1 MSLFVL
7 GDLHLSLG
15 EDKPMDV
22 FAGWNDYVER
32 LERNW
37 RSLVTDSDTVV
48 VAGEISWAMKLE
60 ETLTDFKFID
70 SLPGKKLF
78 MKGNHDYWWTTKR
91 KMDTFL
97 SANGLNSIQ
106 ILFNNAYRVGDF
118 AVCGTRGWFLE
129 NDTPDDEK
137 VVNREAGRLRMSI
150 EEAKKSLEAEKTAAA
165 EGRSVSTAAQTPV
178 KPPETPKKAFS
189 QAMRPVVLRKN
200 RRRKN
205 AETPHG
211 KSCDPTDKAACRLGS
226 SQLHRR
232 WPAGETDRRIYPV
245 LPHQS

>member
-48 VAGEISWAMKLE
+48 VAGDISWAMKLE

-97 SANGLNSIQ
+97 SANGLNSIK

-150 EEAKKSLEAEKTAAA
+150 EEAKKLGGELTVFLHYPPYYRGTECSEIMDVLIEYN
-165 EGRSVSTAAQTPV
+165 V
-178 KPPETPKKAFS
+178 KKCYYGHI
-189 QAMRPVVLRKN
+189 
-200 RRRKN
+200 
-205 AETPHG
+205 HG
-211 KSCDPTDKAACRLGS
+211 KKNFRLAYEGVYKGVDFKLISCDKVGFV
-226 SQLHRR
+226 
-232 WPAGETDRRIYPV
+232 PV
-245 LPHQS
+245 LVR

>member
-22 FAGWNDYVER
+22 FAGWNDHMER
-32 LERNW
+32 RERNW

-48 VAGEISWAMKLE
+48 VAGDISWAMKLE

-78 MKGNHDYWWTTKR
+78 LKGNHDYWWTTKR
-91 KMDTFL
+91 KMDAFL
-97 SANGLNSIQ
+97 SENGLDSIR
-106 ILFNNAYRVGDF
+106 ILFNNAYRVDDF

-129 NDTPDDEK
+129 NDTPEDVK

-150 EEAKKSLEAEKTAAA
+150 EEAKKLGGELTVFLHYPPYFRGTECSEIMDVLIEYN
-165 EGRSVSTAAQTPV
+165 V
-178 KPPETPKKAFS
+178 KKCYYGHI
-189 QAMRPVVLRKN
+189 
-200 RRRKN
+200 
-205 AETPHG
+205 HG
-211 KSCDPTDKAACRLGS
+211 KKNFRLAYEGVYKGVDFKLISCDKVGFV
-226 SQLHRR
+226 
-232 WPAGETDRRIYPV
+232 PV
-245 LPHQS
+245 LVR

>member
-48 VAGEISWAMKLE
+48 VAGDISWAMKLE

-78 MKGNHDYWWTTKR
+78 MKGNHDYWWTTRR

-150 EEAKKSLEAEKTAAA
+150 EEAKKLGGELTVFLHYPPYYRGTECSEIMDVLIEYN
-165 EGRSVSTAAQTPV
+165 V
-178 KPPETPKKAFS
+178 KKCYYGHI
-189 QAMRPVVLRKN
+189 
-200 RRRKN
+200 
-205 AETPHG
+205 HG
-211 KSCDPTDKAACRLGS
+211 KKNFRLAYEGVYKGVDFKLISCDKVGFV
-226 SQLHRR
+226 
-232 WPAGETDRRIYPV
+232 PV
-245 LPHQS
+245 LVR

>member
-48 VAGEISWAMKLE
+48 VAGDISWAMKLE

-129 NDTPDDEK
+129 YDTPDDEK

-150 EEAKKSLEAEKTAAA
+150 EEAKKLGGELTVFLHYPPYYRGTECSEIMDVLIEYNVKTCYY
-165 EGRSVSTAAQTPV
+165 GHI
-178 KPPETPKKAFS
+178 
-189 QAMRPVVLRKN
+189 
-200 RRRKN
+200 
-205 AETPHG
+205 HG
-211 KSCDPTDKAACRLGS
+211 KKNFRLAYEGVYKGVDFKLISCDKVGFV
-226 SQLHRR
+226 
-232 WPAGETDRRIYPV
+232 PV
-245 LPHQS
+245 LVR

>member
-48 VAGEISWAMKLE
+48 VAGDISWAMKLE

-97 SANGLNSIQ
+97 SENGLNSIQ

-150 EEAKKSLEAEKTAAA
+150 EEAKKLGGELTVFLHYPPYYRGTECSEIMDVLIEYN
-165 EGRSVSTAAQTPV
+165 V
-178 KPPETPKKAFS
+178 KKCYYGHI
-189 QAMRPVVLRKN
+189 
-200 RRRKN
+200 
-205 AETPHG
+205 HG
-211 KSCDPTDKAACRLGS
+211 KKNFRLAYEGVYKGVDFKLISCDKVGFV
-226 SQLHRR
+226 
-232 WPAGETDRRIYPV
+232 PV
-245 LPHQS
+245 LVR

>member
-1 MSLFVL
+1 
-7 GDLHLSLG
+7 
-15 EDKPMDV
+15 MDV

-48 VAGEISWAMKLE
+48 VAGDISWAMKLE

-78 MKGNHDYWWTTKR
+78 MKGNHDYWWTTRR

-150 EEAKKSLEAEKTAAA
+150 EEAKKLGGELTVFLHYPPYYRGTECSEIMDVLIEYN
-165 EGRSVSTAAQTPV
+165 V
-178 KPPETPKKAFS
+178 KKCYYGHI
-189 QAMRPVVLRKN
+189 
-200 RRRKN
+200 
-205 AETPHG
+205 HG
-211 KSCDPTDKAACRLGS
+211 KKNFRLAYEGVYKGVDFKLISCDKVGFV
-226 SQLHRR
+226 
-232 WPAGETDRRIYPV
+232 PV
-245 LPHQS
+245 LVR

>member
-48 VAGEISWAMKLE
+48 VAGDISWAMKLE

-106 ILFNNAYRVGDF
+106 ILFNNASRVGDF

-150 EEAKKSLEAEKTAAA
+150 EEAKKLGGELTVFLHYPPYYRGTECSEIMDVLIEYN
-165 EGRSVSTAAQTPV
+165 V
-178 KPPETPKKAFS
+178 KKCYYGHI
-189 QAMRPVVLRKN
+189 
-200 RRRKN
+200 
-205 AETPHG
+205 HG
-211 KSCDPTDKAACRLGS
+211 KKNFRLAYEGVYKGVDFKLISCDKVGFV
-226 SQLHRR
+226 
-232 WPAGETDRRIYPV
+232 PV
-245 LPHQS
+245 LVR

>member
-48 VAGEISWAMKLE
+48 VAGDISWAMKLE

-129 NDTPDDEK
+129 NDTPEDEK

-150 EEAKKSLEAEKTAAA
+150 EEAKKLGGELTVFLHYPPYYRGTECSEIMDVLIEYN
-165 EGRSVSTAAQTPV
+165 V
-178 KPPETPKKAFS
+178 KKCYYGHI
-189 QAMRPVVLRKN
+189 
-200 RRRKN
+200 
-205 AETPHG
+205 HG
-211 KSCDPTDKAACRLGS
+211 KKNFRLAYEGVYKGVDFKLISCDKVGFV
-226 SQLHRR
+226 
-232 WPAGETDRRIYPV
+232 PV
-245 LPHQS
+245 LVR

>member
-22 FAGWNDYVER
+22 FAGWNDHMER

-48 VAGEISWAMKLE
+48 VAGDISWAMKLE

-78 MKGNHDYWWTTKR
+78 LKGNHDYWWTTKR
-91 KMDTFL
+91 KMDAFL
-97 SANGLNSIQ
+97 SENGLDSIR
-106 ILFNNAYRVGDF
+106 ILFNNAYRVDDF

-129 NDTPDDEK
+129 NDTPEDVK

-150 EEAKKSLEAEKTAAA
+150 EEAKKLGGELTVFLHYPPYFRGTECSEIMDVLIEYN
-165 EGRSVSTAAQTPV
+165 V
-178 KPPETPKKAFS
+178 KKCYYG
-189 QAMRPVVLRKN
+189 LI
-200 RRRKN
+200 
-205 AETPHG
+205 HG
-211 KSCDPTDKAACRLGS
+211 KKNFRLAYEGVYKGVDFRLISCDKVGFVPFLVR
-226 SQLHRR
+226 
-232 WPAGETDRRIYPV
+232 
-245 LPHQS
+245 